1 MPMLLSRLLR
11 PLIRRGR
18 LTVIDA
24 DGRAHVFGSEP
35 EPAVTVR
42 LHDRRLHW
50 RLAVNPG
57 LYAGEAYM
65 DGTLTIESGGLY
77 GFLDLFASNLGAAG
91 RGAPKGPIGRLH
103 KALRRLTR
111 RNDPSRS
118 ERNVAQHY
126 DLSGELYELFLD
138 SERQYTCAYHPT
150 GTEDIEQ
157 AQRAKERHIGAKL
170 LLAPGQRVADLG
182 CGWGSLS
189 LHLARHHDIDVTGVT
204 LSKEQ
209 YEWANARAAALGL
222 ADRVRFLHQDYREVG
237 GRFDRVVSI
246 GMLEHVGVAHY
257 GTLFRKIDEMLT
269 SDGVGLVHSIGRMR
283 GPGTTNPWIRKHI
296 FPGGYIPAL
305 SEVLPAIERSSLW
318 IGDIELLRLHYAETL
333 RLWRERFMANR
344 ARAAELYDERFCRMW
359 EYYLATSEISFRH
372 LDNYIFQIQLAKR
385 RDAVPLTRD
394 YIHAAEQRFAA
405 ADSASQRPRLVG
417 RAGAGLGS

>member
-1 MPMLLSRLLR
+1 MPMLLSRMLR
-11 PLIRRGR
+11 PLIRLGR

-24 DGRAHVFGSEP
+24 HGRPHVFGSEAK
-35 EPAVTVR
+35 PAVTVR

-50 RLAVNPG
+50 LLVLNPG
-57 LYAGEAYM
+57 LHAGEAYM
-65 DGTLTIESGGLY
+65 DGTLTVEHGTLY
-77 GFLDLFASNLGAAG
+77 DFVELMAANLDAAG
-91 RGAPKGPIGRLH
+91 RSVIKGPVGELQRL
-103 KALRRLTR
+103 LRRLTR
-111 RNDPSRS
+111 RNTPTRS

-157 AQRAKERHIGAKL
+157 AQRAKERHIAAKL
-170 LLAPGQRVADLG
+170 LLAPGQRIADLG

-189 LHLARHHDIDVTGVT
+189 LHLARHHDVDVTGVT

-222 ADRVRFLHQDYREVG
+222 ADRVRFLHRDYREVTG
-237 GRFDRVVSI
+237 QFDRVVSI

-257 GTLFRKIDEMLT
+257 GTLFQRIQDMLT
-269 SDGVGLVHSIGRMR
+269 PDGIALVHSIGRMR
-283 GPGTTNPWIRKHI
+283 GPGATNPWIRKHI

-318 IGDIELLRLHYAETL
+318 LGDIEILRLHYAQTL

-344 ARAAELYDERFCRMW
+344 ERAARLYDERFCRMW
-359 EYYLATSEISFRH
+359 EYYLATSEISFRY
-372 LDNYIFQIQLAKR
+372 LDNYIFQVQLAR
-385 RDAVPLTRD
+385 TRNAVPLTRD
-394 YIHAAEQRFAA
+394 YIQAAEQRYTGGESPA
-405 ADSASQRPRLVG
+405 QRPRLVERTVG
-417 RAGAGLGS
+417 DRTA